1 MFKSLEFLVGQKV
14 NIDDV
19 LQTLVAF
26 GYTRATKVFRE
37 GEFALRGGVLDI
49 YPANFEVPLR
59 LDLDDDTVLAI
70 HGFDP
75 ASAENIDEHQIVL
88 VLPFKTS
95 PQSVFSSE
103 VPLNNFVDIEHGDY
117 V

>member
-14 NIDDV
+14 NIDEV

-26 GYTRATKVFRE
+26 GYTRATKVYKE
-37 GEFALRGGVLDI
+37 GEFAMRGGVLDI

-59 LDLDDDTVLAI
+59 LDLDDDVVIAI

-75 ASAENIDEHQIVL
+75 ISAQNIDEHSIVL
-88 VLPFKTS
+88 ILPYKTIS
-95 PQSVFSSE
+95 NSVFSSD
-103 VPLNNFVDIEHGDY
+103 VPLNNFVDIETG
-117 V
+117 